1 MSHFRGKTIGF
12 SHRGG
17 YWTSRYSFTP
27 TCYGNVDNIMMSNND
42 LHPENTNAETAGVS
56 SLFWRHNENNT
67 HNSFYGKRY
76 PSKITVVSNQ
86 GPSAVKT
93 FKSLSLESNSN
104 QWTGMCGTNIN
115 PMGSEN
121 QNELQMG
128 QIQGFIRKEGTQYG
142 ELPRDMANSDSNID
156 FACMVSDIV
165 TADTVF
171 SLLLGVG
178 ESHLAWGVEAT
189 VPDVSINGGMGTI
202 ALFRDGGEFKYFNLS
217 GQVFTYT
224 SFTAAMQNNAVH
236 VHAYDAANNIIRFGA
251 EHPDGVVDNAAVAS
265 AISSFGMGLYVVSN
279 PSLNGDPM
287 RGHYLYLDLVN
298 SSAQP
303 VETYSI
309 NVDYE
314 NTKLDS
320 TTAPRRN
327 IAQTPSRNPSRGR
340 TRTSRGN
347 QSSS

>member
-27 TCYGNVDNIMMSNND
+27 TCYGNVDNIMISNNGW
-42 LHPENTNAETAGVS
+42 HPDFGDRPEGEQYPD
-56 SLFWRHNENNT
+56 LFWRHNENDS
-67 HNSFYGKRY
+67 HNRFYGKRY

-86 GPSAVKT
+86 GPSAVKI

-104 QWTGMCGTNIN
+104 QWTGMCSTNIN
-115 PMGSEN
+115 PMGSN

-156 FACMVSDIV
+156 FACMVSEIL

-171 SLLLGVG
+171 SLLTGVG
-178 ESHLAWGVEAT
+178 ENHLAWGVEAT

-202 ALFRDGGEFKYFNLS
+202 ALFRDGNEFKYFNLS

-224 SFTAAMQNNAVH
+224 GFAAAMQNNPVH

-251 EHPDGVVDNAAVAS
+251 EHPVGEQTDAAAIAS

-287 RGHYLYLDLVN
+287 RGHYLYLDLLN
-298 SSAQP
+298 SSPQP

-320 TTAPRRN
+320 TKAPRRN
-327 IAQTPSRNPSRGR
+327 IAQAPTRNR
-340 TRTSRGN
+340 SRGN
-347 QSSS
+347 QRRS